1 MTTPGPCPTEQQ
13 IAALVDGALAGIE
26 QRAVV
31 RHVER
36 CEACFDLV
44 ATLGAQVSKPLPSV
58 DAALREAALRAAAP
72 PRNIR
77 RLLPAISAAAAVL
90 VAVVWWRTPVQIPQP
105 AQAAPTA
112 TTAPVRPDGTR
123 SSGSVGLVVVE
134 EPREGETIDGQPLV
148 RWQGPQDATSYEVQ
162 LTTAAGD
169 VVLKHQVQASQHEL
183 RLQVPGHQ
191 GEACY
196 LWVAAYLPE
205 GRRIASNVVKVTI
218 RR

>member
-1 MTTPGPCPTEQQ
+1 VTTHGPCPTEQQ
-13 IAALVDGALAGIE
+13 IAAFVDGALAGIE
-26 QRAVV
+26 QAAVM

-36 CEACFDLV
+36 CEACLDLV
-44 ATLGAQVSKPLPSV
+44 AKLGSQVSKPLPTL
-58 DAALREAALRAAAP
+58 DEGLREAALRAAAR
-72 PRNIR
+72 PRNVR

-90 VAVVWWRTPVQIPQP
+90 VAVVWWRTPAQTPQSAQP
-105 AQAAPTA
+105 AATAATA
-112 TTAPVRPDGTR
+112 RVTPDDTR

-134 EPREGETIDGQPLV
+134 EPREGDIIDGRPLV

-169 VVLKHQVQASQHEL
+169 VVLKHQVQASQREL
-183 RLQVPGHQ
+183 RLEVPGHQ
-191 GEACY
+191 GEVCY